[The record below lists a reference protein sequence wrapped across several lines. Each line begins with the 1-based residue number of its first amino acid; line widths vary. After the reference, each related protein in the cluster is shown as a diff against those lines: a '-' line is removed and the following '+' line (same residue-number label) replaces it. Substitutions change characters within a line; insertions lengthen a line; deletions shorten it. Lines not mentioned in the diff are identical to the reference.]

1 MIRQAIN
8 PDTVPPPAGIYSN
21 GLLCSA
27 GNFLSVAGQVG
38 IDALGQ
44 MPLGSDAKAQTQQ
57 TFANVI
63 AIVEAA
69 GGTANDI
76 VSLMIH
82 VTDIADMGVVN
93 AVRAELFTEP
103 YPASTLVQVSAL
115 AHPALCIE
123 INATAILAQ

>member
-1 MIRQAIN
+1 MTRQAIN
-8 PDTVPPPAGIYSN
+8 PDTVPKPVGIYSN
-21 GLLCSA
+21 GLLCDA
-27 GNFLSVAGQVG
+27 GRILSVAGQVG
-38 IDALGQ
+38 IDHDGQ
-44 MPLGSDAKAQTQQ
+44 MPLGSDAKGQAQQ

-76 VSLMIH
+76 VYLMIH
-82 VTDIADMGVVN
+82 VTDISDMGIVN
-93 AVRAELFTEP
+93 EVRAGLFSEP

-123 INATAILAQ
+123 ISAMAILVS